1 LVDAAQSGPNIKRWR
16 ALWREGA
23 RMWLQRQPTTRP
35 KAGSTLNADATSI
48 GKLSYD
54 PSIPSVSEANMSHF
68 RWLAIVKYRTNA
80 GVNEVDH
87 QFEELFE
94 LHDLIERG
102 PDWNCVESIHIQ
114 LNSQRK
120 AYNDT
125 VEQTERRKFS
135 RDELLALAA
144 ALEDNPSLV
153 YPNRPQRS

>member
-1 LVDAAQSGPNIKRWR
+1 LVDAARSAPKIKRWR
-16 ALWREGA
+16 ALWREGHECDF
-23 RMWLQRQPTTRP
+23 RGNRLGPSRP
-35 KAGSTLNADATSI
+35 KAQPFTQMSQASQ
-48 GKLSYD
+48 LSYD

-125 VEQTERRKFS
+125 VEQTERRKLS
-135 RDELLALAA
+135 RDDLLALAA
-144 ALEDNPSLV
+144 ALEDNPSLI

>member
-1 LVDAAQSGPNIKRWR
+1 
-16 ALWREGA
+16 
-23 RMWLQRQPTTRP
+23 
-35 KAGSTLNADATSI
+35 
-48 GKLSYD
+48 
-54 PSIPSVSEANMSHF
+54 MSHF

-135 RDELLALAA
+135 RDLLALAA

>member
-1 LVDAAQSGPNIKRWR
+1 
-16 ALWREGA
+16 
-23 RMWLQRQPTTRP
+23 
-35 KAGSTLNADATSI
+35 
-48 GKLSYD
+48 
-54 PSIPSVSEANMSHF
+54 MSHF

-114 LNSQRK
+114 LNPRRK

-125 VEQTERRKFS
+125 VEQAERREIS
-135 RDELLALAA
+135 LEDVRALAA
-144 ALEDNPSLV
+144 ALADNPSLL
-153 YPNRPQRS
+153 YPDRSDSS

>member
-1 LVDAAQSGPNIKRWR
+1 
-16 ALWREGA
+16 
-23 RMWLQRQPTTRP
+23 
-35 KAGSTLNADATSI
+35 
-48 GKLSYD
+48 
-54 PSIPSVSEANMSHF
+54 MSHF

-114 LNSQRK
+114 LNPRRK

-125 VEQTERRKFS
+125 VEQAERREIS
-135 RDELLALAA
+135 
-144 ALEDNPSLV
+144 LEDAACSSLSV
-153 YPNRPQRS
+153 VSAPRPARQTRLKGRKVPWHSTIARPR

>member
-1 LVDAAQSGPNIKRWR
+1 
-16 ALWREGA
+16 
-23 RMWLQRQPTTRP
+23 
-35 KAGSTLNADATSI
+35 
-48 GKLSYD
+48 
-54 PSIPSVSEANMSHF
+54 MSHF

-114 LNSQRK
+114 LNPRRK

-125 VEQTERRKFS
+125 VEHAEQREISLEDIR
-135 RDELLALAA
+135 ALAA
-144 ALEDNPSLV
+144 AVEDNPSLL
-153 YPNRPQRS
+153 YPGRSSSVQKT

>member
-1 LVDAAQSGPNIKRWR
+1 
-16 ALWREGA
+16 
-23 RMWLQRQPTTRP
+23 
-35 KAGSTLNADATSI
+35 
-48 GKLSYD
+48 
-54 PSIPSVSEANMSHF
+54 MSHF

-114 LNSQRK
+114 LNPQRK
-120 AYNDT
+120 AYDDT

-135 RDELLALAA
+135 RDDLLALAA